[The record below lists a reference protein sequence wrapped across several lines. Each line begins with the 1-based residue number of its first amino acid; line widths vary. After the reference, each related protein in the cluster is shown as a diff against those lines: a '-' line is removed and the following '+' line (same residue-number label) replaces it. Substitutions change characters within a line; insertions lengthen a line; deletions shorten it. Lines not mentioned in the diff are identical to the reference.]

1 MFFIHILIFS
11 FFCFFCFFFQIYSYN
26 IININIKLNKYVNLK
41 NKYKNFILKNSQ
53 RNFNYTV
60 ENFPSIN
67 EIINNKDDYFFKS
80 NKTFSDLN
88 VHKTLVEELKKNNI
102 NVASIIQSDLLDYY
116 NKNYEKLKNIIIGA
130 ENGIGKT
137 LSYIILILNHLLNQ
151 KKKNTC
157 IIIFQYSNLLCN
169 QCYDIIKLLSKNVKV
184 KTINLK
190 NEDKI
195 NLNKNHI
202 IISTPVKF
210 YHYMKENKE
219 ILINFFQNLK
229 FLIIDEADVIFE
241 KPYIKYMNYIFD
253 EIKKIHDNFVSII
266 TSSTLCNKGKKSIYN
281 NIMKYIKNSVII
293 KTNYFHNI
301 HPFINY
307 HFINLP
313 IYNINTKFEA
323 IKKILQRENHKKVLI
338 FCNTIK
344 SCNQAFSLM
353 KSVFD
358 NIFIFN
364 SSFKKTDQLIILE
377 HFKNS
382 QKPILVT
389 TDIIYRGID
398 VKNITHL
405 FHFDTPTNI
414 IVYTHRNGRISRGAS
429 TGDIYIFNNLNDLIT
444 KKIYELHKNNVRFE
458 ELFSRKRSLR
468 KNYKR
473 ELKNSM

>member
-1 MFFIHILIFS
+1 MFFIYLLIIS
-11 FFCFFCFFFQIYSYN
+11 FFFFFLLINSFN
-26 IININIKLNKYVNLK
+26 ITNINSKSDKFLKLKYKYVKCRQKYIIKNLQSH
-41 NKYKNFILKNSQ
+41 FD
-53 RNFNYTV
+53 YTI
-60 ENFPSIN
+60 ENFPCMT
-67 EIINNKDDYFFKS
+67 EIVNNKDGYFFKS

-88 VHKTLVEELKKNNI
+88 IHKTLVEELRKNNI
-102 NVASIIQSDLLDYY
+102 NVASTIQSDLLDYY

-137 LSYIILILNHLLNQ
+137 MSYIILILNHLLKE
-151 KKKNTC
+151 KKKNICT
-157 IIIFQYSNLLCN
+157 IIFQYNNLLCN

-195 NLNKNHI
+195 SSNKNLI
-202 IISTPVKF
+202 IISSPIKF

-219 ILINFFQNLK
+219 TLYFLKNLNFF
-229 FLIIDEADVIFE
+229 IIDEVDAIFE
-241 KPYIKYMNYIFD
+241 KPYLKYMNFIFN
-253 EIKKIHDNFVSII
+253 EIKRINDNFVSII
-266 TSSTLCNKGKKSIYN
+266 TSSTLSNKGKKSTYN
-281 NIMKYIKNSVII
+281 NIMKYIKNSVMI
-293 KTNYFHNI
+293 KTKYMHNI
-301 HPFINY
+301 HPLINY
-307 HFINLP
+307 HFINLSIHN
-313 IYNINTKFEA
+313 IYAKFEA
-323 IKKILQRENHKKVLI
+323 IKDILLKENHKKVLI

-344 SCNQAFSLM
+344 SCNQAFSLL

-364 SSFKKTDQLIILE
+364 SSLKKTDLLIILE

-382 QKPILVT
+382 EKSILVT
-389 TDIIYRGID
+389 TDIIYRGVD

-414 IVYTHRNGRISRGAS
+414 IVYTHRNGRISRGPS

-444 KKIYELHKNNVRFE
+444 KKIYEFHKNNVKFE

-468 KNYKR
+468 KNYKK
-473 ELKNSM
+473 ELKKAM